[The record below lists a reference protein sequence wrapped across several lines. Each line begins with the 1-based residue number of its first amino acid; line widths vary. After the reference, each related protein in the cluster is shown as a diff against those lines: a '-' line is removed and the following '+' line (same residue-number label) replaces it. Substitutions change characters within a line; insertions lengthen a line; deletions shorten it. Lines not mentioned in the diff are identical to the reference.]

1 MSSLR
6 ANLPGFFTQKPVAF
20 AAVVFAMLLIGV
32 CPPTQAEPDEELLG
46 KSLNYPSGNAATWY
60 NNPNRVGAWSAL
72 DKVPGVR
79 VRLVERPPSVRVL
92 PVAASAAQISYRYK
106 NVSYTLADY
115 LGRQRVTGLL
125 VLKNGEIVAEH
136 YRYGRKDDARFLSF
150 SMAKSV
156 TSLLLGQAQALG
168 SIRSLD
174 DTAEQYVK
182 ELAGSTY
189 GATTIHQ
196 LLRMSSGLT
205 FTERYDGTDDLT
217 RLARAS
223 AGAAGAGKPVDVLR
237 SITERHSEAGE
248 KFVYASAETDVL
260 GRILTAAT
268 GKNMSELTREWL
280 WKPMGAEHDAFWR
293 VSSDGQEQSFGG
305 FNASLRDWG
314 RLGLL
319 LANDGRVETIHVN
332 GKTETQQVLPREYLL
347 DATDPARQPAAFK
360 PRKATPYFGYGYQFW
375 LMPFKERTFTM
386 QGIHG
391 QAVYVQ
397 PSSGIVLV
405 LTSVWESASGKQNAQ
420 PYEER
425 DALWRGVL
433 QTLGGSQTAQSTN

>member
-1 MSSLR
+1 MQRLL
-6 ANLPGFFTQKPVAF
+6 AQTAL
-20 AAVVFAMLLIGV
+20 AALLWAGLAAH
-32 CPPTQAEPDEELLG
+32 AEPDEDLLG
-46 KSLNYPSGNAATWY
+46 KSQNYPTGHASSWY
-60 NNPNRVGAWSAL
+60 NNPYRVGSWSAL
-72 DKVPGVR
+72 DKVPGVQTR
-79 VRLVERPPSVRVL
+79 VVSRAAEVRAL
-92 PVAASAAQISYRYK
+92 PRAAQPPDVTYRYK
-106 NVSYTLADY
+106 NLTYTLAEY
-115 LGRQRVTGLL
+115 LDRQRATGLL

-156 TSLLLGQAQALG
+156 TSLLIGQALERGFIA
-168 SIRSLD
+168 SLD
-174 DTAEQYVK
+174 DSADKYAK
-182 ELAGSTY
+182 SLAGSPY
-189 GATTIHQ
+189 GATTVGQ

-205 FTERYDGTDDLT
+205 FTERYDGTDDIA
-217 RLARAS
+217 RLSRAS
-223 AGAAGAGKPVDVLR
+223 AGAQGAGKPVDVLR
-237 SITERHSEAGE
+237 SITERHDPAGD

-260 GRILTAAT
+260 GRVLTAAT
-268 GKNMSELTREWL
+268 GKTMAELTSDWL

-293 VSSDGQEQSFGG
+293 VSSDGQEQSFGA

-319 LANDGRVETIHVN
+319 LANDGRV
-332 GKTETQQVLPREYLL
+332 GGQAGDKAGAQQVIPRDYLL
-347 DATDPARQPAAFK
+347 NATDPARQPAAFK

-375 LMPFKERTFTM
+375 LMPFKERTFAM

-391 QAVYVQ
+391 QTVYVQ
-397 PSSGIVLV
+397 PSSGLVLV

-433 QTLGGSQTAQSTN
+433 RSLGGSTTE